1 MKSTPA
7 RSHKARAKKLGNNQF
22 RQDAQRAHRIL
33 TEVRKECNF
42 IDEDEELLF
51 YAFEDGDYIVR
62 GYISKEGNLC
72 FVETLLKEFPT
83 YPIDKNIGIRADG
96 SLKGL
101 CELFNQANLCQ
112 LPTHY
117 SLSKEDQRV
126 LFCHEHIERFVAEY
140 REQAKQN
147 FMIRFWNML
156 K

>member
-42 IDEDEELLF
+42 VDEDEELLF

-72 FVETLLKEFPT
+72 FVETLLKELF
-83 YPIDKNIGIRADG
+83 
-96 SLKGL
+96 L
-101 CELFNQANLCQ
+101 CLIL
-112 LPTHY
+112 LMLHY
-117 SLSKEDQRV
+117 
-126 LFCHEHIERFVAEY
+126 Y
-140 REQAKQN
+140 RK
-147 FMIRFWNML
+147 ML
-156 K
+156 QIMLH

>member
-1 MKSTPA
+1 MKSTHA
-7 RSHKARAKKLGNNQF
+7 RSNKTRAKKLENNQF
-22 RQDAQRAHRIL
+22 RQDAQRAHRML
-33 TEVRKECNF
+33 TEVRKECTFVGDN
-42 IDEDEELLF
+42 EDFLF
-51 YAFEDGDYIVR
+51 YTFEDGDYIVR

-72 FVETLLKEFPT
+72 FIETPLSDIPI

-96 SLKGL
+96 SLEGL
-101 CELFNQANLCQ
+101 CELYNQANLCL

-117 SLSKEDQRV
+117 SISKEDQRV